1 MTSVAT
7 TGALGVLR
15 ILCGL
20 FLIPHLIGDLLNPK
34 QAGQIYDDAGLG
46 HARVFLSLSL
56 CVDAV
61 LSVCFIAG
69 FLPRW
74 TAAVAAL
81 YLGIAAAMMW
91 KVERRWLWN
100 AKGIE
105 FLVFWACCC
114 VLIAAWSDG

>member
-1 MTSVAT
+1 MTSLAT
-7 TGALGVLR
+7 LGAVGALR

-34 QAGQIYDDAGLG
+34 QASKIYDDAGLG
-46 HARVFLSLSL
+46 HARAFFS
-56 CVDAV
+56 
-61 LSVCFIAG
+61 LSVCADAILSVCLVAG

-74 TAAVAAL
+74 TASATAL
-81 YLGIAAAMMW
+81 YLGIAAAVVW

-100 AKGIE
+100 LKGIE

-114 VLIAAWSDG
+114 ILIAVRG